1 MTVDILAKGRRQQTV
16 PDSMLNVVSIK
27 PEFRSIRYSAEGHV
41 SVRVLRVRVHNSDP
55 FESLPEVRL
64 HARHRFAD
72 ELGEVN
78 PFPEL
83 GRND

>member
-1 MTVDILAKGRRQQTV
+1 
-16 PDSMLNVVSIK
+16 MLNVVSIK
-27 PEFRSIRYSAEGHV
+27 PEFRSIRYSAEGYV

-55 FESLPEVRL
+55 FESLAEVRL
-64 HARHRFAD
+64 HARHSFAD